1 MRFFNGSVDSFTFDL
16 ANSNLSIAGSTPS
29 TLTTNGALVVTGG
42 VGVGGAVNVG
52 GNSNSLG
59 FVLNRTNN
67 SGHYTGTSDN
77 YGFTWTGTNGEMSTA
92 TGSMIFKPAATTS
105 LTLTS
110 TAATFA
116 GATLTLSP
124 AAAEATI
131 TAKGRAT
138 GTNPLATT
146 SRGGLLALTNL
157 DTTDNNA
164 EAITFQNSND
174 LAIASIVA
182 QNVSHAG
189 RTGKLYFNISNGA
202 APVEAFSIAPNL
214 AAAFAGAV
222 SLSTAGTTVSIKSGT
237 NAAAGTV
244 TLVAG
249 NGTITS
255 TAIDVNTVIV
265 MSIKTKSGSFDHAP
279 SVVVAVGSATIDGHN
294 SDDSTYNWI
303 ALKVN

>member
-1 MRFFNGSVDSFTFDL
+1 L
-16 ANSNLSIAGSTPS
+16 ALNPYGGVVNVPTSTPS

-92 TGSMIFKPAATTS
+92 TGSMIFKPANTTA

-110 TAATFA
+110 TAAT
-116 GATLTLSP
+116 
-124 AAAEATI
+124 
-131 TAKGRAT
+131 
-138 GTNPLATT
+138 
-146 SRGGLLALTNL
+146 
-157 DTTDNNA
+157 
-164 EAITFQNSND
+164 
-174 LAIASIVA
+174 
-182 QNVSHAG
+182 
-189 RTGKLYFNISNGA
+189 
-202 APVEAFSIAPNL
+202 
-214 AAAFAGAV
+214 FAGAV

-244 TLVAG
+244 TLTGGA
-249 NGTITS
+249 GTITS

-265 MSIKTKSGSFDHAP
+265 MTIKTKSGSFDHAP
-279 SVVVAVGSATIDGHN
+279 SVVVAAGSATIDGHN
-294 SDDSTYNWI
+294 SDASTYNWA
-303 ALKVN
+303 ALKVD